1 MQRSNRR
8 RARALAVL
16 PLAGA
21 LLLAGCS
28 ANTGGGGAG
37 GETGLADVT
46 AEQLKGT
53 TIQLARFFG
62 DCEDATEGVTDVSQ
76 AVGECEVIQILT
88 NKFNAE
94 NEFGITVERLGG
106 AEWNTYYDTLNAA
119 YAGGDAPDVAVIH
132 GSRIVD
138 YAERNLLLPLDDVV
152 DVTDADLGDAA
163 PAAAEAVTHEDKTY
177 ALPFDLH
184 AALVHLNLDIF
195 TQAGLVDAA
204 GQPVLPT
211 TPDEFFAAAQTVQEK
226 TGKSFF
232 AIPRVNDRLGI
243 RLLQSLIQ
251 QQGGDLLSE
260 DNTES
265 RVDSP
270 ETRQALE
277 FMQRMFDEGYANGGQ
292 TYDAAQQSFLNGEV
306 AMLMNGTWVVDQ
318 YDEQATF
325 NYKATN
331 FPSIFGEEA
340 IWADSHAWSIPRQKD
355 ADPAAYRAAL
365 EFISYLYENEAAW
378 AVGTGHL
385 AARSSVLQ
393 SAEYANAPQR
403 ANYAETGLESARLV
417 PHIGNWPAVDDILT
431 EQVEAIWFQDAD
443 VDEALAEADDRINA
457 ALAK

>member
-1 MQRSNRR
+1 MQFPIRS
-8 RARALAVL
+8 RARAWTVL

-28 ANTGGGGAG
+28 AGTSGGSAAG
-37 GETGLADVT
+37 DAGVAEVT
-46 AEQLKGT
+46 AEQLEGT
-53 TIQLARFFG
+53 KIQLARFFG
-62 DCEDATEGVTDVSQ
+62 DCEDATKGVTDVSQ

-88 NKFNAE
+88 NKFNDE
-94 NEFGITVERLGG
+94 NKFGITVERLGG

-138 YAERNLLLPLDDVV
+138 YAQRNLLLPLNELLS
-152 DVTDADLGDAA
+152 VTDADLADAA
-163 PAAAEAVTHEDKTY
+163 PAAAEAVTFEDETY

-204 GQPVLPT
+204 GAPIIPT
-211 TPDEFFAAAQTVQEK
+211 TTEEFFTAAQTVKEK

-232 AIPRVNDRLGI
+232 AIARVNDRLGI

-277 FMQRMFDEGYANGGQ
+277 FMQRMFDEGYADGGQ

-318 YDEQATF
+318 YDEQAPF

-331 FPSIFGEEA
+331 FPSVFGEEA

-355 ADPAAYRAAL
+355 ADPVAYRAAL

-385 AARSSVLQ
+385 AARTSVLQ
-393 SAEYANAPQR
+393 SPDYATAPQR
-403 ANYAETGLESARLV
+403 ENYAETGLESARLV

-431 EQVEAIWFQDAD
+431 EQVEAIWFQNAD

-457 ALAK
+457 ALSK